1 MGVSEDG
8 ASVLESRINTLS
20 RYSRTAE
27 QCQVLILD
35 LHHEF
40 VDQ

>member
-20 RYSRTAE
+20 RYRTAE